1 MKNLNFKEV
10 IIRANQLSM
19 TFTQYQEQGLA
30 EVEQLVRLVQAI
42 RRLNLGEI
50 AEAIGNKINN
60 QAAEQMA
67 ARAT

>member
-19 TFTQYQEQGLA
+19 TFTQYQEQGLV
-30 EVEQLVRLVQAI
+30 EVEQLVRLAQAI

>member
-30 EVEQLVRLVQAI
+30 EVEQLVRLAQAI